1 MVLLTERAV
10 FYTLCC
16 KVSTVHIFEDRW
28 NIKEEC
34 STITCIE
41 WVVSL
46 RDAIIV
52 CESVVITIS
61 RPIVCS
67 MYDMK
72 DAGIGQ
78 DEINLALSIGK
89 QSLIRSSASMGFVR
103 YHQLL

>member
-1 MVLLTERAV
+1 MLY
-10 FYTLCC
+10 FILC
-16 KVSTVHIFEDRW
+16 VVRLATVHVFEDRW

-41 WVVSL
+41 WVSSL
-46 RDAIIV
+46 RDAIIGR
-52 CESVVITIS
+52 ESVVITIS

-78 DEINLALSIGK
+78 DEITLALSIDK
-89 QSLIRSSASMGFVR
+89 QSLIRFSDP
-103 YHQLL
+103 LLQWVL